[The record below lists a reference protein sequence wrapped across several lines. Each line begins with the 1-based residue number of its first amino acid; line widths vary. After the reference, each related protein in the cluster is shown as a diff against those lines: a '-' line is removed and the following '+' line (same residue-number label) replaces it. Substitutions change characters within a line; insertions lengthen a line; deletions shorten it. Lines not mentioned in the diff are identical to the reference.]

1 MFPEGW
7 NALEQRQG
15 RTSVSGDA
23 EGAARAVLAERLS
36 ALREGSGRTYASLAR
51 RIGVSGSTLHRY
63 CTGRTV
69 PAEFAPV
76 ERLARL
82 CGAPAEEREALHR
95 LWLLADGERLDRQGA
110 AEAEAGTAA
119 EQGAETEEGAE
130 TEQGAEAEVA
140 GAPSEGAVAMP
151 RAPGALSGRS
161 GPPDGEPPHA
171 VPLPGAAPEAAPA
184 LAHASGYG
192 PGQPGSVECR
202 ASRMP
207 ALRSS
212 RTRRYGQ
219 GLGVLAAAVLVL
231 ALVAA
236 FGRPWSSGPD
246 GRSSV
251 AQVPGGPPVDSP
263 GSPTSGSP
271 KSEKP
276 QGTASGSPRKTP
288 SGSPSPTT
296 PPGIGPRKEGLPR
309 SSGPSSGPGAGRVP
323 FTWTGDDHVWKN
335 GCDHAYL
342 LDRAP
347 AAVPP
352 PPMEADAASWA
363 GALGA
368 VHAGETGV
376 RITLQGR
383 DDRAVV
389 LESLRIR
396 VVERSSPAEGRVYR
410 MSSGCGG
417 SLTPRMFDVDLDAS
431 RPAARPVAGNDSGEP
446 IEAVAFPYRVSVT
459 DPEVFLITGR
469 TVGCDC
475 SWVAE
480 LAWSSGG
487 RSGTVRIDDG
497 GRPFRTNG
505 VRGQSVLGYDTTAG
519 RWVPAVDGSEA
530 AS

>member
-1 MFPEGW
+1 MFSEGW
-7 NALEQRQG
+7 NALERRQG
-15 RTSVSGDA
+15 RSSVSGDA

-63 CTGRTV
+63 CTGQTV

-82 CGAPAEEREALHR
+82 CGAPAEDREALHR
-95 LWLLADGERLDRQGA
+95 LWLLADGERLDRQGVA
-110 AEAEAGTAA
+110 TPP
-119 EQGAETEEGAE
+119 EG
-130 TEQGAEAEVA
+130 VA
-140 GAPSEGAVAMP
+140 GPPAVGA
-151 RAPGALSGRS
+151 RS
-161 GPPDGEPPHA
+161 GPPDEEPPHV
-171 VPLPGAAPEAAPA
+171 VPSPGAAPEAAPA
-184 LAHASGYG
+184 
-192 PGQPGSVECR
+192 PTPVPGSGPSGAIWR
-202 ASRMP
+202 RTFRKP
-207 ALRSS
+207 PLRS
-212 RTRRYGQ
+212 RRARRYGQ

-231 ALVAA
+231 ALVVA

-246 GRSSV
+246 GRTSV
-251 AQVPGGPPVDSP
+251 AQVPGGPPADAP
-263 GSPTSGSP
+263 EAGSSGSSTP
-271 KSEKP
+271 EKP
-276 QGTASGSPRKTP
+276 QGTASGSRGGAP
-288 SGSPSPTT
+288 SGSPRPTRQ
-296 PPGIGPRKEGLPR
+296 PGVGPRNEPVPR
-309 SSGPSSGPGAGRVP
+309 PSGSSSAPAAGRVP

-335 GCDHAYL
+335 GCDHSYL
-342 LDRAP
+342 LDRTP

-352 PPMEADAASWA
+352 PPVQADAASWA

-396 VVERSSPAEGRVYR
+396 VVERGSPAPGRVYR

-431 RPAARPVAGNDSGEP
+431 RPVARSVAGNDSGEP

-480 LAWSSGG
+480 LTWSSGG

-497 GRPFRTNG
+497 GRPFRTSG
-505 VRGQSVLGYDTTAG
+505 VRGHSVLDYDTATG
-519 RWVPAVDGSEA
+519 RWASVVEDDGAGS
-530 AS
+530 